1 MFEDLIPK
9 VIGLS
14 IIGAIFF
21 VFRLKGKAQIE
32 RGADVRA
39 DFVLLYEVSIWP
51 KLVSLLGFVLF
62 LGGAIASA
70 DSPAPWMGWTVAA
83 LGVACI
89 GYRYYAQR
97 KYVFKPGVIAC
108 VRGRRTLGELSLLD
122 VTGFVRVDHSGGI
135 SLLGLV
141 TTGDAPDCMPKP
153 GFFNKDLFTKY
164 PGVSVVF
171 SSEGG
176 RVHAEALLKEVQARL
191 PDGHH
196 VDVYSEEHP
205 MSIIEVL

>member
-9 VIGLS
+9 VIALS

-21 VFRLKGKAQIE
+21 VFWLKGKTQIE

-39 DFVLLYEVSIWP
+39 DFILLYETSIWP
-51 KLVSLLGFVLF
+51 KLLSLLGFVLF
-62 LGGAIASA
+62 LGGAIGAA

-108 VRGRRTLGELSLLD
+108 VRGRRTLGEFSLRD
-122 VTGFVRVDHSGGI
+122 VIGFVRVDHSGGV

-141 TTGDAPDCMPKP
+141 TAGDAPSFMPKP
-153 GFFNKDLFTKY
+153 GFFNKDLFTDY
-164 PGVSVVF
+164 PGVSIVF

-191 PDGHH
+191 PEDHQVNVH
-196 VDVYSEEHP
+196 SEHHP
-205 MSIIEVL
+205 MDLDGLL

>member
-9 VIGLS
+9 VMGLS

-21 VFRLKGKAQIE
+21 VFWLKGKAQIE
-32 RGADVRA
+32 RGADVRT
-39 DFVLLYEVSIWP
+39 DFVFLYEVSVWP

-62 LGGAIASA
+62 LGGAIDAA
-70 DSPAPWMGWTVAA
+70 DSPAPWMGWIVAA

-122 VTGFVRVDHSGGI
+122 VTGFVRVDHSGGV

-141 TTGDAPDCMPKP
+141 TKGDAPDCMPKP
-153 GFFNKDLFTKY
+153 GFFNKDLFTEY
-164 PGVSVVF
+164 PGVTIVF

-191 PDGHH
+191 PEGHH
-196 VDVYSEEHP
+196 VDVDSEEHP